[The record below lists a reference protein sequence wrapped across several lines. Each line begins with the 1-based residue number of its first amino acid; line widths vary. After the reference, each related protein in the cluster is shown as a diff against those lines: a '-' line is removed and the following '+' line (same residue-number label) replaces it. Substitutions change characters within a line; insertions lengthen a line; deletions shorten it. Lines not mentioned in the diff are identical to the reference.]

1 MSILG
6 RNNGIDLIS
15 VLSPSPICT
24 KLRVVHGTNIRRETE
39 KYYCTATAISYPLPN
54 PQDTFYSFGSKR
66 RVCA

>member
-24 KLRVVHGTNIRRETE
+24 KLRVVHGTNILHN
-39 KYYCTATAISYPLPN
+39 SYTKCP
-54 PQDTFYSFGSKR
+54 
-66 RVCA
+66 V